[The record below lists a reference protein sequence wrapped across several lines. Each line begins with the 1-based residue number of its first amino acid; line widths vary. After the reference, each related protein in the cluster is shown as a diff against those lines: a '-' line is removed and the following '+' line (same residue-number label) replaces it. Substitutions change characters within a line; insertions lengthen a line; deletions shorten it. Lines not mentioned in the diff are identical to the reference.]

1 MHDHRRIGTA
11 AAVTETDDCAMR
23 QWQRPWRDIR
33 AILYY
38 PTLAVIVL
46 QLVITVATRRQSAVT
61 DAAYSVPVLFVVW
74 RFMHAGIDVSDTGI
88 RVTRFFGSEVV
99 PWEQLDRIEVSADEA
114 GHSQIVLRTTSGAE
128 VETRVYRGYPWSNG
142 AVWLRPNN
150 FERLVGRLRELH
162 NQARLSSGPTT

>member
-1 MHDHRRIGTA
+1 MHDHRHIGVV
-11 AAVTETDDCAMR
+11 AAVTEIDDCAMR
-23 QWQRPWRDIR
+23 RWQRPWRDIR

-38 PTLAVIVL
+38 PTLAVIVV
-46 QLVITVATRRQSAVT
+46 QLVVTAATRRQSAIT
-61 DAAYSVPVLFVVW
+61 DAAYSVPVLFAVW
-74 RFMHAGIDVSDTGI
+74 RFMRTGIDVSDVGI

-99 PWEQLDRIEVSADEA
+99 PWGQLDRIEVSADEA

-128 VETRVYRGYPWSNG
+128 VETRVYRGYPWSNT

-162 NQARLSSGPTT
+162 NQARLAQGSTT